1 MRSKLIKSDPAA
13 AAESIATEL
22 NITPA
27 EATAQ
32 MAGLE
37 FLTAAEQVGP
47 DYLGGGL
54 SANLLAAAKFN
65 QTLGRDRLGAAR
77 RRLHRGGR
85 RPVRQVR
92 HRVSTRTVTGRADG
106 GAGVVDAPALQ
117 FVDVQQTYASTTG
130 EPVVALDGIDLGRR
144 GRFAGDARR
153 PERLRQVHPG
163 AARRRVHARRAAGEV
178 LSFGAEVRRPG
189 AARGVVFQQPTSLL
203 PWYSVRK
210 NVELGLRY
218 RGVASRTD
226 RRARAEVELAR
237 VGLTDFA
244 DRAVYE
250 LSGGMQQRTQIAR
263 VLANDPEVMLMDEPF
278 GALDAL
284 TRERLQGELL
294 GIWRTMR
301 PTVLLITHSVEE
313 AVALGTRVI
322 VMSSRPGR
330 IVLDEA
336 QPFAAR
342 EETIDDIRADAE
354 FVAACQLVRAALDGA
369 TT

>member
-1 MRSKLIKSDPAA
+1 M
-13 AAESIATEL
+13 
-22 NITPA
+22 
-27 EATAQ
+27 TA
-32 MAGLE
+32 
-37 FLTAAEQVGP
+37 
-47 DYLGGGL
+47 
-54 SANLLAAAKFN
+54 S
-65 QTLGRDRLGAAR
+65 
-77 RRLHRGGR
+77 
-85 RPVRQVR
+85 
-92 HRVSTRTVTGRADG
+92 TVTGRADG
-106 GAGVVDAPALQ
+106 GAGVVDAAALH
-117 FVDVQQTYASTTG
+117 FIDVQQTYASTTG
-130 EPVVALDGIDLGRR
+130 EPVVALDGIDL
-144 GRFAGDARR
+144 
-153 PERLRQVHPG
+153 EV
-163 AARRRVHARRAAGEV
+163 AAGSLVTLVGPSGCGKSTLVQLAAGFMAPTGGHV

-218 RGVASRTD
+218 SGVGRAD

-237 VGLTDFA
+237 VGLTEFA

-263 VLANDPEVMLMDEPF
+263 VLANDPAVMLMDEPF

-294 GIWRTMR
+294 GIWRTMH